1 MQAGVTRI
9 LIVDDDVDIQEVVQ
23 RAAKDA
29 GYEVVQAFNGAT
41 GLVLAV
47 TQKFDLILLDVSMP
61 KLDGR
66 DVLVRL
72 RENPGTA
79 QVPVLLFSGNNQQND
94 RRMGL
99 ELGADDYVDKPFS
112 AGLLMTKIGRLI
124 EKARERA

>member
-1 MQAGVTRI
+1 MV
-9 LIVDDDVDIQEVVQ
+9 VDDDVDLQEVVQ

-47 TQKFDLILLDVSMP
+47 TQKFDLILLDISMP

-72 RENPGTA
+72 RENPSTA
-79 QVPVLLFSGNNQQND
+79 NVPVLLFSGNNQQND
-94 RRMGL
+94 RRVAY